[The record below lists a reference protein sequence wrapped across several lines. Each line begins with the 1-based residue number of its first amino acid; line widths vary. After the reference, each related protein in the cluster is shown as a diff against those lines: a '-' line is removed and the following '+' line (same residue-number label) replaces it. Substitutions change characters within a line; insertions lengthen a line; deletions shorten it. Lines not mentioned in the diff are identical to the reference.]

1 MPPPSTSLFSSSS
14 YTPFFDLI
22 ESAGGP
28 ISPLVKLLRRYTK
41 PSTQDVS
48 DEEGEGWSILGSL
61 YKLSGATSLLGD
73 YVEEDGD
80 REKKVTNALNSNGQ
94 LSKSDVRFGL
104 GMVVDML
111 RQAGEAGKDEAW
123 ETLGELSLV
132 RLDIC
137 LVLDAQLESS
147 GANMARSR
155 T

>member
-1 MPPPSTSLFSSSS
+1 M
-14 YTPFFDLI
+14 
-22 ESAGGP
+22 
-28 ISPLVKLLRRYTK
+28 
-41 PSTQDVS
+41 
-48 DEEGEGWSILGSL
+48 
-61 YKLSGATSLLGD
+61 LGD

-111 RQAGEAGKDEAW
+111 RQAGEGGKDEAW
-123 ETLGELSLV
+123 ETLGELSMV
-132 RLDIC
+132 RLKIK
-137 LVLDAQLESS
+137 LVLGAQLESS